1 MKRTIIGFHLD
12 ENGDWVANLDCAHG
26 QHVRHRPPFVSR
38 PWVVSEAGR
47 EAMLGAELD
56 CVRCDR
62 MEWPDGC
69 VACRRTPEFD
79 ETTVPAGLRSEHA
92 TRRGVWARIHVIRG
106 VLRYHVGPPIDRS
119 FQVGPASSA
128 VIVPEVRHRVEPE
141 GPVRFFLEFSRAKQ
155 AMSASAGIDVVHL
168 RMGRPRGRVNSSD
181 RMRPEALPFESGHT
195 GGGLERPIGRDA
207 NVLPTEARNRAMR
220 SFNTTGPVKP
230 DKHYC
235 IPPLARL
242 DLDEVLR
249 LVHGEKYFVLHAP
262 RQTGKTSTLLA
273 LCDLL
278 NGQGYQC
285 VYTTVEGAHTAH
297 EDVER
302 AMRAMLAGLALQ
314 ARLTLGD
321 HFLNDAWPGILAKSG
336 PDQALSEAL
345 ALWAEA
351 SPKPLV
357 LLIDEIDTLQG
368 DPLLSVLQQLRAGYP
383 MHPDAFP
390 QCVVLC
396 GLRDV
401 RDYRIRSTSSP
412 FNIVA
417 ESLRLG
423 DFTQEET
430 LTLLDQHTE
439 ETGQAFTDDAREAIW
454 TQTLGQPWLVNALAY
469 ETCFKRKAGR
479 DRTRAV
485 SADDVA
491 EAREALIVRRVTHLD
506 QLADKLREDRV
517 RRVVEPMLSG
527 VDERRATNHDI
538 EYVRDLGLIAR
549 DKPVRIANP
558 IYAEVVPR
566 ELGWILQEE
575 LDLNTTWY
583 VDADDSLNLDR
594 LMEAFQDFFR
604 RHSEHWKNRF
614 MYEEAWPQILL
625 QAYLHRVVNGGGRI
639 EREYGLGRGRV
650 DLLITWPQS
659 LPPEE
664 PGGVRV
670 REYVVECKVARA
682 GDGLESTVR
691 DGVEQTAGY
700 MARCA
705 AEAGHLV
712 VIDQREGRSWEEKVF
727 RRQRRSE
734 NGVPVEVWGM

>member
-1 MKRTIIGFHLD
+1 
-12 ENGDWVANLDCAHG
+12 
-26 QHVRHRPPFVSR
+26 
-38 PWVVSEAGR
+38 
-47 EAMLGAELD
+47 
-56 CVRCDR
+56 
-62 MEWPDGC
+62 
-69 VACRRTPEFD
+69 
-79 ETTVPAGLRSEHA
+79 
-92 TRRGVWARIHVIRG
+92 
-106 VLRYHVGPPIDRS
+106 
-119 FQVGPASSA
+119 
-128 VIVPEVRHRVEPE
+128 
-141 GPVRFFLEFSRAKQ
+141 
-155 AMSASAGIDVVHL
+155 
-168 RMGRPRGRVNSSD
+168 
-181 RMRPEALPFESGHT
+181 
-195 GGGLERPIGRDA
+195 
-207 NVLPTEARNRAMR
+207 MR

-235 IPPLARL
+235 VPPLERF

-249 LVHGEKYFVLHAP
+249 LVDGEKYFVLHAP
-262 RQTGKTSTLLA
+262 RQTGKTSSLLA

-278 NGQGYQC
+278 NGQGYGC
-285 VYTTVEGAHTAH
+285 VYATVETARTARD
-297 EDVER
+297 DVER
-302 AMRAMLAGLALQ
+302 AMRTVLAELGSR
-314 ARLTLGD
+314 ARSTLGD
-321 HFLNDAWPGILAKSG
+321 HFLEDAWPGVLARLG
-336 PDQALSEAL
+336 PDAALGEVL
-345 ALWAEA
+345 KRWAEA

-383 MHPDAFP
+383 MRPGAFP

-423 DFTQEET
+423 DFTREET
-430 LTLLDQHTE
+430 LTLLDQHTR
-439 ETGQAFTDDAREAIW
+439 ETGQAFTPEAREAIW

-469 ETCFKRKAGR
+469 ETCFRSKAGR
-479 DRTRAV
+479 DRSRPVT
-485 SADDVA
+485 ADDIA

-506 QLADKLREDRV
+506 QLADKLREERV

-527 VDERRATNHDI
+527 ADERRATNRDV

-549 DKPVRIANP
+549 DAPVRIANP

-566 ELGWILQEE
+566 ELGWIVQEE

-594 LMEAFQDFFR
+594 LMEAFQGFFR

-650 DLLITWPQS
+650 DLLITWPR
-659 LPPEE
+659 
-664 PGGVRV
+664 GDRM
-670 REYVVECKVARA
+670 REYVVECKVVRE
-682 GDGLESTVR
+682 GDGLESTVEA
-691 DGVEQTAGY
+691 GVEQTARY
-700 MARCA
+700 MDRCA

-712 VIDQREGRSWEEKVF
+712 VIDQREGRSWDEKVF
-727 RRQRRSE
+727 RRQHRSQDD
-734 NGVPVEVWGM
+734 VPVDVWGM